1 MTQNSMKVQTLKS
14 SAMNY
19 KMCTRAEQ
27 SCIHWLSTPWTFE
40 CCQEVVTDQWPGQ
53 RLQDIKNVICAQ
65 IMKT

>member
-1 MTQNSMKVQTLKS
+1 MKVQTLKS
-14 SAMNY
+14 SATNY

-40 CCQEVVTDQWPGQ
+40 CCQEVVTDQWSGQ
-53 RLQDIKNVICAQ
+53 RLKDIKIVICAQ